1 MWNSAVRKGQ
11 MAGQVRER
19 VLCPCSHTHTHA
31 FIPMLLWKWKKKAN
45 PQTTARGACANLLLT
60 CENELPR
67 LITWQ
72 RLDHSCQPKTRV
84 VCQQETKSDTCWK
97 GFVCSSFLIF
107 FPSPPPPPFWEF
119 PHLLSL
125 IICLAVVPRLSGPG
139 AHHVGI
145 NSSQTWSKS
154 AANRKATQL

>member
-1 MWNSAVRKGQ
+1 

-107 FPSPPPPPFWEF
+107 FPFLRPPPPPFWEF

>member
-1 MWNSAVRKGQ
+1 

-107 FPSPPPPPFWEF
+107 FPFLRPPPPP
-119 PHLLSL
+119 LLRISPL
-125 IICLAVVPRLSGPG
+125 AITYYLPCSCTEALWSWSTPRWDKLFTDMEQERCQPQGYTIITV
-139 AHHVGI
+139 
-145 NSSQTWSKS
+145 
-154 AANRKATQL
+154 